1 MNKRINLVYWNKPN
15 FGDQLSPYIIN
26 KLSGL
31 PIQYKRGPVSVRRSI
46 KEILKYLICNN
57 RKALKDMLFS
67 WEHNI
72 IGIGSVINL
81 GNHKSH
87 IWGSGFMIAC
97 AVRGEYTNNKIIS
110 MGYSGCCVFGDPAL
124 LLPLVY
130 EPTPP
135 QKKNV
140 KNIQIGIV
148 PHFSEVDYFIKQYGL
163 KYTVIDLRTFE
174 VEKVIDE
181 INSCQYVLS
190 SSLHGII
197 VAHAYHIP
205 CIWIQKGYIHTD
217 GIKFY
222 DYFSSVNIPI
232 YEGFTDIEDILS
244 DLSSCLNFF
253 ERYSSI
259 ALPHKSLVEI
269 QQDLLDVAPFPV
281 KQEYRNLLKK
291 S

>member
-31 PIQYKRGPVSVRRSI
+31 SIQYKRGSVSVRRSI

-87 IWGSGFMIAC
+87 IWGSGFMNTDQTFYGGIAC

-135 QKKNV
+135 
-140 KNIQIGIV
+140 
-148 PHFSEVDYFIKQYGL
+148 
-163 KYTVIDLRTFE
+163 R
-174 VEKVIDE
+174 
-181 INSCQYVLS
+181 C
-190 SSLHGII
+190 
-197 VAHAYHIP
+197 
-205 CIWIQKGYIHTD
+205 
-217 GIKFY
+217 
-222 DYFSSVNIPI
+222 
-232 YEGFTDIEDILS
+232 
-244 DLSSCLNFF
+244 
-253 ERYSSI
+253 
-259 ALPHKSLVEI
+259 
-269 QQDLLDVAPFPV
+269 
-281 KQEYRNLLKK
+281 
-291 S
+291 

>member
-135 QKKNV
+135 PQKKM
-140 KNIQIGIV
+140 
-148 PHFSEVDYFIKQYGL
+148 L
-163 KYTVIDLRTFE
+163 KIF
-174 VEKVIDE
+174 K
-181 INSCQYVLS
+181 
-190 SSLHGII
+190 
-197 VAHAYHIP
+197 
-205 CIWIQKGYIHTD
+205 
-217 GIKFY
+217 
-222 DYFSSVNIPI
+222 
-232 YEGFTDIEDILS
+232 
-244 DLSSCLNFF
+244 
-253 ERYSSI
+253 
-259 ALPHKSLVEI
+259 
-269 QQDLLDVAPFPV
+269 
-281 KQEYRNLLKK
+281 
-291 S
+291 